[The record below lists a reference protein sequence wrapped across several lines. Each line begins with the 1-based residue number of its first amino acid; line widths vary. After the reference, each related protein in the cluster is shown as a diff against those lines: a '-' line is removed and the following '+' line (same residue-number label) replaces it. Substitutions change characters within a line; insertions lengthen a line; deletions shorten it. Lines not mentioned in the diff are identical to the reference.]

1 MPLDPRP
8 HEWLAELYAAEKKF
22 ERAETAYRAAIE
34 REPRQASRYYDLA
47 GFFIRQ
53 SRFEEAVKTID
64 QAETVGGD
72 ADEMFSDL
80 IASCSE
86 GEEDVA
92 EKFAASQPARMSK
105 NAAANL
111 QLGYLRLNRD
121 QAAKAMESFKKAA
134 ELKPDLTDAHTAI
147 SSAHRKLRNYRAAL
161 ASAERAIKLD
171 AEDGGAHYNRAC
183 ALARLG
189 RRAEAITALKR
200 AIELDEYYGLDLEE
214 EEDLKPLSSMPEF
227 KKLVEGK

>member
-1 MPLDPRP
+1 M
-8 HEWLAELYAAEKKF
+8 
-22 ERAETAYRAAIE
+22 
-34 REPRQASRYYDLA
+34 
-47 GFFIRQ
+47 
-53 SRFEEAVKTID
+53 
-64 QAETVGGD
+64 
-72 ADEMFSDL
+72 
-80 IASCSE
+80 
-86 GEEDVA
+86 
-92 EKFAASQPARMSK
+92 
-105 NAAANL
+105 
-111 QLGYLRLNRD
+111 
-121 QAAKAMESFKKAA
+121 
-134 ELKPDLTDAHTAI
+134 TDAHTAI

-189 RRAEAITALKR
+189 RRAEAITALQR